1 MERVYPSGR
10 NGEPARSGLRAH
22 LAPFKAAAAC
32 AMIPRRIMTH
42 PVLNFLALAA
52 YAAVGLLLAAR
63 LSRGEA
69 PAGTARTLLLAGVL
83 AAVVFHG
90 WVLYRDLQLGPALN
104 LSLTSAFSL
113 VAWVVACLYLLAS
126 LARPIDN
133 LGVVILPLAALTV
146 LVEWLWPAQLPIPL
160 SSRPQAVHIV
170 VSFLAY
176 ALLCLAAVQSLMLLA
191 QERRLRRKHAGG
203 FVRALPPMQT
213 MESVMFQMLA
223 LGFVLLSL
231 TLVSGVFFS
240 EDLLGKPLPFT
251 HHVVLAALA
260 WAVYGVLLLG
270 RWRFGWRGRQA
281 VWWTLGGFALLV
293 LAYFGTKFVLEVIL
307 GR

>member
-1 MERVYPSGR
+1 
-10 NGEPARSGLRAH
+10 
-22 LAPFKAAAAC
+22 
-32 AMIPRRIMTH
+32 MTH
-42 PVLNFLALAA
+42 PVLNFLAIAA
-52 YAAVGLLLAAR
+52 YAAVGLWLATR
-63 LSRGEA
+63 LARGEA
-69 PAGTARTLLLAGVL
+69 PAGATRTTMLAGVL

-90 WVLYRDLQLGPALN
+90 WLLYLDLQLGPTLN

-126 LARPIDN
+126 LTRPIDN
-133 LGVVILPLAALTV
+133 LGVVIMPLAALTV
-146 LVEWLWPAQLPIPL
+146 LIEGISPSEVPIPL
-160 SSRPQAVHIV
+160 SSRAQAFHIV

-176 ALLCLAAVQSLMLLA
+176 ALLCLAAVQSVMLLA
-191 QERRLRRKHAGG
+191 QESRLRRKQAGG

-213 MESVMFQMLA
+213 MEDVMFQMLA

-231 TLVSGVFFS
+231 TLVSGIFFS
-240 EDLLGKPLPFT
+240 EDLFGKPLPFT

-281 VWWTLGGFALLV
+281 VWWTLGGFVLLV
-293 LAYFGTKFVLEVIL
+293 LAYFGTKFVLEVVL
-307 GR
+307 AR

>member
-1 MERVYPSGR
+1 
-10 NGEPARSGLRAH
+10 
-22 LAPFKAAAAC
+22 
-32 AMIPRRIMTH
+32 MTH
-42 PVLNFLALAA
+42 PVLNFLAIAA

-63 LSRGEA
+63 LGRGEA
-69 PAGTARTLLLAGVL
+69 AAGAARTSVLAGVL
-83 AAVVFHG
+83 AAVAFHG
-90 WVLYRDLQLGPALN
+90 WILYTDLQLGPTLN

-126 LARPIDN
+126 LYRPIDN
-133 LGVVILPLAALTV
+133 LGVVIMPLAALTV
-146 LVEWLWPAQLPIPL
+146 LVEWAWPSELPIPMA
-160 SSRPQAVHIV
+160 SRSQAIHIV

-191 QERRLRRKHAGG
+191 QESRLRRKQAGG

-213 MESVMFQMLA
+213 MEDVMFEMLA

-240 EDLLGKPLPFT
+240 EHLFGKPLPLT
-251 HHVVLAALA
+251 HHVVLSALA
-260 WAVYGVLLLG
+260 WVVYGVLLLG
-270 RWRFGWRGRQA
+270 RWQLGWRGRQA
-281 VWWTLGGFALLV
+281 VRWTLGGFALLV

-307 GR
+307 AR